1 MFKLN
6 IGTST
11 GVSLARASL
20 RYEAKRF
27 LPAALA
33 VAFSG
38 LLMLVQLG
46 LLLGM
51 FGTVSTV
58 IDYAKADLWVGFA
71 ATPSF
76 DLGRPIAVRHET
88 TLRMHPEVVAV
99 ERLIVGYADW
109 RNPNG
114 QPTAG
119 MLVGVD
125 PGEKSLGAPLSFTS
139 VQRAALTE
147 PGAVIVDAADVGKLG
162 ARVGEVVEING
173 RRARVVSLSTGFR
186 SIGGATIFCSLYT
199 AHLLLGQS
207 ADADS
212 AAYLLVKLR
221 DPSVAERVRD
231 DLQPRGQ
238 HPAYKVWTAPEFSAG
253 SQLYWLLESGAGAS
267 FAFSSTLGLLVGIV
281 ITSQTLMAALIASL
295 REYATLRAL
304 GVARRR
310 LSAVVLEQA
319 FWIGMLGI
327 GIAGVASAAVWMA
340 ANAYDVGM
348 TFSWWAVLGTGV
360 ITLGVALGAGLLAL
374 RALAQV
380 EPAVLLR

>member
-1 MFKLN
+1 M
-6 IGTST
+6 
-11 GVSLARASL
+11 VSLARASL

-51 FGTVSTV
+51 FGTSSTV
-58 IDYAKADLWVGFA
+58 IDHAMADLWVGFA
-71 ATPSF
+71 GTPTF
-76 DLGRPIAVRHET
+76 ELGRPIAVRHET
-88 TLRMHPEVVAV
+88 ALRMHPEVVAV
-99 ERLIVGYADW
+99 ERLLVGYVDW
-109 RNPNG
+109 RDPSG
-114 QPTAG
+114 RPTGG

-125 PGEKSLGAPLSFTS
+125 PGKESLSVPVSFTPE
-139 VQRAALTE
+139 QRAALAE
-147 PGAVIVDAADVGKLG
+147 PGAVIVDEADAGKLG
-162 ARVGEVVEING
+162 ARVDEVVEING

-199 AHLLLGQS
+199 AHLLLGPQW

-212 AAYLLVKLR
+212 ATYLLVKLR
-221 DPSVAERVRD
+221 DPAAAERVRD
-231 DLQPRGQ
+231 ILQPRSE
-238 HPAYKVWTAPEFSAG
+238 HPPYKVWTAPEFSVK
-253 SQLYWLLESGAGAS
+253 SQLYWLLESGSGAS

-304 GVARRR
+304 GVSRRR
-310 LSAVVLEQA
+310 LSAVVIEQA
-319 FWIGMLGI
+319 FWIGVLGL
-327 GIAGVASAAVWMA
+327 GIAGIASAAAWIV
-340 ANAYDVGM
+340 ANTYDVGM
-348 TFSWWAVLGTGV
+348 TFTWWAVLGTGAV
-360 ITLGVALGAGLLAL
+360 TLVVALGAGLLAL
-374 RALAQV
+374 RALARV

>member
-1 MFKLN
+1 M
-6 IGTST
+6 
-11 GVSLARASL
+11 VSLARASL

-38 LLMLVQLG
+38 LLMFVQLG

-58 IDYAKADLWVGFA
+58 IDHAKADLWVGFA
-71 ATPSF
+71 STPSF
-76 DLGRPIAVRHET
+76 DLGRSIAVRHET
-88 TLRMHPEVVAV
+88 ALRMHPEVAAV
-99 ERLIVGYADW
+99 ERLIIGYADW

-114 QPTAG
+114 RPTGG

-125 PGEKSLGAPLSFTS
+125 PGEESLGAPLSFTAE
-139 VQRAALTE
+139 QRAALME
-147 PGAVIVDAADVGKLG
+147 PGAVIVDAADAGKLG

-173 RRARVVSLSTGFR
+173 RRARVVGLSTGFR

-199 AHLLLGQS
+199 AYLLLGPQL

-212 AAYLLVKLR
+212 ATYLLVKLR
-221 DPSVAERVRD
+221 NPAAAERVRD
-231 DLQPRGQ
+231 DLQPRGE
-238 HPAYKVWTAPEFSAG
+238 HPPYKIWTAPEFSVG
-253 SQLYWLLESGAGAS
+253 SQLYWLLESGAGAGS
-267 FAFSSTLGLLVGIV
+267 AFASLLGLLVGIV

-304 GVARRR
+304 GVSRRR

-319 FWIGMLGI
+319 FWIGVLGL
-327 GIAGVASAAVWMA
+327 GIAGLASAAAWIV

-348 TFSWWAVLGTGV
+348 TFTWWAVLGTGV

-374 RALAQV
+374 RALTRV

>member
-1 MFKLN
+1 M
-6 IGTST
+6 
-11 GVSLARASL
+11 VSLARASL

-88 TLRMHPEVVAV
+88 ALRMHPEVVAV

-114 QPTAG
+114 QPTGG
-119 MLVGVD
+119 MLVGID
-125 PGEKSLGAPLSFTS
+125 PGEESLGAPVSFTPE
-139 VQRAALTE
+139 QRAALAE
-147 PGAVIVDAADVGKLG
+147 PGAVIVDEADAGKLG

-173 RRARVVSLSTGFR
+173 RRARVVGLSTGFR

-199 AHLLLGQS
+199 AYLLLGPQS

-212 AAYLLVKLR
+212 ATYLLAKLR
-221 DPSVAERVRD
+221 DPATAENVRD
-231 DLQPRGQ
+231 ALQPRGE
-238 HPAYKVWTAPEFSAG
+238 HPPYKVWTAPEFSVG

-304 GVARRR
+304 GVSRRR

-319 FWIGMLGI
+319 FWIGVLGL
-327 GIAGVASAAVWMA
+327 GIAGLASVAVWMA
-340 ANAYDVGM
+340 ANAYGVGM
-348 TFSWWAVLGTGV
+348 TFTWWAVLGTGAV
-360 ITLGVALGAGLLAL
+360 TLGVALGAGLLAL
-374 RALAQV
+374 RALARV